1 MPWRGPCACCQ
12 RPHGSTACARGCLAG
27 CSLTVLRL
35 LDLFAGCGGLTQG
48 FVSTDQFRPVGAVE
62 KDHDAAATYALN
74 FGEHVD
80 VRDIEEWSRGS
91 LRVAEVVVG
100 GPPCQGFSALGRRDP
115 TDPRNHLWRSY
126 MAVLEKVRPV
136 FFVLENV
143 PQFLDGPEFRA
154 LEREASA
161 GGRLAAYRLE
171 AHVLDASRY
180 GVAQVRRRAF
190 VIGRP
195 TGLRPLG
202 RPPEVGPPLTLADA
216 LRDVP
221 PKVSALH
228 LPETSLDVLGRETRG
243 PYKTPD
249 LHVTVAAS
257 PVSLQRYRAVP
268 RGGSRLDLPDHLK
281 LPAWR
286 GEYKGAADVM
296 GRLRWDRPSVTL
308 RTEFF
313 RPEKGRF
320 LHPEEDRPLTHY
332 EAALLQGFPEEYFW
346 CGSKASIARQ
356 IGNAVP
362 VPLAAVVAKHLAD
375 QFRA

>member
-1 MPWRGPCACCQ
+1 M
-12 RPHGSTACARGCLAG
+12 
-27 CSLTVLRL
+27 LRL

-48 FVSTDQFRPVGAVE
+48 FVSTRKFRPVGAVE
-62 KDHDAAATYALN
+62 KDHDAASTYVCN

-80 VRDIEEWSRGS
+80 VVDIEEWSKGS
-91 LRVAEVVVG
+91 LPLAEVVVG
-100 GPPCQGFSALGRRDP
+100 GPPCQGFSALGRRDAA
-115 TDPRNHLWRSY
+115 DPRNHLWRSY

-143 PQFLDGPEFRA
+143 PQFLGSPQFAE
-154 LEREASA
+154 LKREASPR
-161 GGRLAAYRLE
+161 GRLAAWRLE
-171 AHVLDASRY
+171 AHILDAARY
-180 GVAQVRRRAF
+180 GVPQARRRAF

-195 TGLRPLG
+195 PELRRLG
-202 RPPEVGPPLTLADA
+202 CPPEVDRRSTLADA
-216 LRDVP
+216 LREVA
-221 PKVSALH
+221 PKVSAID
-228 LPETSLDVLGRETRG
+228 LPETRVEILGRVTPG
-243 PYKTPD
+243 PYKTPE

-257 PVSLQRYRAVP
+257 SISVERYRAIP
-268 RGGSRLDLPDHLK
+268 PGGSRLDLPNRLK

-286 GEYKGAADVM
+286 GEYTGAADVM
-296 GRLRWDRPSVTL
+296 GRLRWERPSVTL

-332 EAALLQGFPEEYFW
+332 EAALLQGFPDEYMW

-362 VPLAAVVAKHLAD
+362 VPLAAAVAEHLA
-375 QFRA
+375 RHYR